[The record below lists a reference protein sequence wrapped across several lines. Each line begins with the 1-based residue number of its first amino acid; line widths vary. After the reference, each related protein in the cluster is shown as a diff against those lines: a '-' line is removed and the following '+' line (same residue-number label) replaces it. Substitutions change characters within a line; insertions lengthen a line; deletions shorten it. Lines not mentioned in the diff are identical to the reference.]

1 MKIFKFC
8 QKFIFKYKGM
18 FNIYIFLNIMI
29 GILSVITPLISA
41 KIIDN
46 LTYIKSKELLINY
59 SILYAFFIAGNMII
73 GFLSS
78 YIYIKLQTKS
88 GYELN
93 THLINHLQNVSL
105 SYFNN
110 TDTVYLNQRINSDS
124 NTVIVFCINVI
135 INVLVNFL
143 TLIFTSIMLIKINY
157 KIAIILIILLT
168 AYIAIYG
175 IFKKP
180 LYKIMLKTKEAQSEF
195 FSKLNEQLFNVKF
208 IKIHSAGK
216 FFAKRLDNTFNSLIT
231 KLISSQ
237 KLSYLYASCDTAIGL
252 LAQLSIFLI
261 GGFNIISGNMTIGF
275 FTIMT
280 SYFSMMMNSV
290 RYFFN
295 LGKSYQD
302 NLVSYNRIIEI
313 LSINKQNNGDVN
325 LNCIDKIN
333 VENILF
339 NYGEKII
346 FNNYNIEF
354 EKGKVYNLVGDNG
367 AGKTTL
373 VNLML
378 GLYINDYSGKIK
390 YNNINVENIDMYEI
404 KLRCIGVTE
413 QEPILIA
420 DTLLNNITFG
430 QKYSNDRLYE
440 LIEILNLDNYVSSL
454 DNGLE
459 TKINEKS
466 SNISGG
472 EKQKISILRELL
484 KNPEVLIFD
493 EPTSALDG
501 LSKIKLI
508 NYLQEIKTDKIIIII
523 SHDEIIK
530 NICDKIIN
538 IKQLNI

>member
-18 FNIYIFLNIMI
+18 FSIYIFLNIII
-29 GILSVITPLISA
+29 GILSVIIPLISA

-46 LTYIKSKELLINY
+46 LTYIKSKELLISY
-59 SILYAFFIAGNMII
+59 SIIYACFIAGNMIV

-78 YIYIKLQTKS
+78 YLYIKIQTKS

-93 THLINHLQNVSL
+93 TYLINHLQNVSL

-124 NTVIVFCINVI
+124 NTIIEFCINVI
-135 INVLVNFL
+135 INVMVHFL
-143 TLIFTSIMLIKINY
+143 TLTFTSIMLIKINY
-157 KIAIILIILLT
+157 RIAIILIILLAT
-168 AYIAIYG
+168 YIAIYG

-216 FFAKRLDNTFNSLIT
+216 FFAKRLDNTFSSLIS
-231 KLISSQ
+231 KLVSSQ
-237 KLSYLYASCDTAIGL
+237 KLSYLYASCDTTIGL

-261 GGFNIISGNMTIGF
+261 GGFSIISGNMTIGF

-280 SYFSMMMNSV
+280 SYFSMMMNSA

-313 LSINKQNNGDVN
+313 LAIKKQNNGDLD
-325 LNCIDKIN
+325 LNSIDKISL
-333 VENILF
+333 ENISF
-339 NYGEKII
+339 NYGDKSI
-346 FNNYNIEF
+346 FNSYNIEF
-354 EKGKVYNLVGDNG
+354 KKGKIYNLIGDNG

-373 VNLML
+373 INLIL
-378 GLYINDYSGKIK
+378 GLYINDYSGKID
-390 YNNINVENIDMYEI
+390 YNDINIENIDMYKI
-404 KLRCIGVTE
+404 KFKHIGITE

-430 QKYSNDRLYE
+430 QSYNNNKLYE
-440 LIEILNLDNYVSSL
+440 LIDILNLDKYISSL
-454 DNGLE
+454 ENGLD
-459 TKINEKS
+459 TIINEKS

-472 EKQKISILRELL
+472 EKQKISILREVL
-484 KNPEVLIFD
+484 KNPDVLIFD
-493 EPTSALDG
+493 EPTSALDS
-501 LSKIKLI
+501 LSKVKFI
-508 NYLQEIKTDKIIIII
+508 NYLQEVKLDKIIIII

-530 NICDKIIN
+530 NISDEIVKIN
-538 IKQLNI
+538 

>member
-18 FNIYIFLNIMI
+18 FSIYIFLNIII
-29 GILSVITPLISA
+29 GILSVIIPLISA

-46 LTYIKSKELLINY
+46 LTYIKSKELLISY
-59 SILYAFFIAGNMII
+59 SIIYACFIAGNMIV

-78 YIYIKLQTKS
+78 YLYIKIQTKS

-93 THLINHLQNVSL
+93 TYLINHLQNVSL

-135 INVLVNFL
+135 INVMVNFL
-143 TLIFTSIMLIKINY
+143 TLTFTSIMLIKINY
-157 KIAIILIILLT
+157 RIAIILIILLAT
-168 AYIAIYG
+168 YIAIYG

-208 IKIHSAGK
+208 IKIHSASK
-216 FFAKRLDNTFNSLIT
+216 FFAKRLDNTFSSLIS
-231 KLISSQ
+231 KLVSSQ
-237 KLSYLYASCDTAIGL
+237 KLSYLYASCDTTIGL

-261 GGFNIISGNMTIGF
+261 GGFSIISGNMTIGF

-280 SYFSMMMNSV
+280 SYFSMMMNSA

-313 LSINKQNNGDVN
+313 LAIKKQNNGDLD
-325 LNCIDKIN
+325 LNSIDKISL
-333 VENILF
+333 ENISF
-339 NYGEKII
+339 NYGDKSI
-346 FNNYNIEF
+346 FNSYNIEF
-354 EKGKVYNLVGDNG
+354 KKGKIYNIIGDNG

-373 VNLML
+373 INLIL
-378 GLYINDYSGKIK
+378 GLYINDYSGKID
-390 YNNINVENIDMYEI
+390 YNDINIENIDMYKT
-404 KLRCIGVTE
+404 KLKHIGITE

-430 QKYSNDRLYE
+430 QSYNNNKLYE
-440 LIEILNLDNYVSSL
+440 LIDILNLDKYISSL
-454 DNGLE
+454 ENGLD
-459 TKINEKS
+459 TIINEKS

-472 EKQKISILRELL
+472 EKQKISILREVL
-484 KNPEVLIFD
+484 KNPDVLIFD
-493 EPTSALDG
+493 EPTSALDS
-501 LSKIKLI
+501 LSKVKFI
-508 NYLQEIKTDKIIIII
+508 NYLQEVKLDKIIIII

-530 NICDKIIN
+530 NISDEIVKIN
-538 IKQLNI
+538 

>member
-18 FNIYIFLNIMI
+18 FSIYIFLNIII
-29 GILSVITPLISA
+29 GILSVIIPLISA

-46 LTYIKSKELLINY
+46 LTYIKSKELLISY
-59 SILYAFFIAGNMII
+59 SIIYACFIAGNMIV

-78 YIYIKLQTKS
+78 YLYIKIQTKS

-93 THLINHLQNVSL
+93 TYLINHLQNVSL

-135 INVLVNFL
+135 INVMVNFL
-143 TLIFTSIMLIKINY
+143 TLTFTSIMLIKINY
-157 KIAIILIILLT
+157 RIAIILIILLAT
-168 AYIAIYG
+168 YIAIYG

-208 IKIHSAGK
+208 IKIHSASK
-216 FFAKRLDNTFNSLIT
+216 FFAKRLDNTFSSLIS
-231 KLISSQ
+231 KLVSSQ
-237 KLSYLYASCDTAIGL
+237 KLSYLYASCDTTIGL

-261 GGFNIISGNMTIGF
+261 GGFSIISGNMTIGF

-280 SYFSMMMNSV
+280 SYFSMMMNSA

-313 LSINKQNNGDVN
+313 LAIKKQNNGDLD
-325 LNCIDKIN
+325 LNSIDKISL
-333 VENILF
+333 ENISF
-339 NYGEKII
+339 NYGDKSI
-346 FNNYNIEF
+346 FNSYNIEF
-354 EKGKVYNLVGDNG
+354 KKGKIYNLIGDNG

-373 VNLML
+373 INLIL
-378 GLYINDYSGKIK
+378 GLYINDYSGNID
-390 YNNINVENIDMYEI
+390 YNDINIENIDMYKT
-404 KLRCIGVTE
+404 KLKHIGITE

-430 QKYSNDRLYE
+430 QSYNNNKLYE
-440 LIEILNLDNYVSSL
+440 LIDILNLDKYISSL
-454 DNGLE
+454 ENGLD
-459 TKINEKS
+459 TIINEKS

-472 EKQKISILRELL
+472 EKQKISILREVL
-484 KNPEVLIFD
+484 KNPDVLIFD
-493 EPTSALDG
+493 EPTSALDS
-501 LSKIKLI
+501 LSKVKFI
-508 NYLQEIKTDKIIIII
+508 NYLQEVKLDKIIIII

-530 NICDKIIN
+530 NISDEIVKIN
-538 IKQLNI
+538 